1 MNKKKR
7 DFIKFQD
14 PPAPPL
20 LMVLLLLAII
30 PQFAHAQSSYV
41 Y

>member
-7 DFIKFQD
+7 NLIKFQD

-20 LMVLLLLAII
+20 LLALLLLAIL
-30 PQFAHAQSSYV
+30 PQVADAQSSYV